1 MASSGKD
8 SFTPYEELLAA
19 PLTDPWTHNTGEPPC
34 YAPDYDLLGRLLT
47 IPVAAGAMSESGS
60 FANGIDAWIAQEL
73 RGAGFGADEVWPRP
87 PLAFCPAT
95 LLCCSTSSP
104 PRSAPISPAGS
115 PTWRPSRRST
125 PVCSV
130 APTRSRSTSS
140 SPVGTVAP
148 RS

>member
-8 SFTPYEELLAA
+8 SFTPYDELLAA

-73 RGAGFGADEVWPRP
+73 RGAGFGADEVSPRP
-87 PLAFCPAT
+87 
-95 LLCCSTSSP
+95 
-104 PRSAPISPAGS
+104 RPAG
-115 PTWRPSRRST
+115 RRRS
-125 PVCSV
+125 SV
-130 APTRSRSTSS
+130 RGRTWFPRTLRLRSSL
-140 SPVGTVAP
+140 P
-148 RS
+148 R